1 MPRTRAHPPA
11 APRQRK
17 TLDLDQPLL
26 DEARR
31 VLGAPSET
39 ETVRLALERV
49 VRNRHFA
56 DRIRSLGSLGLVI
69 DRARVEE

>member
-1 MPRTRAHPPA
+1 MPRTPA
-11 APRQRK
+11 RRRTPLRQRK

-31 VLGAPSET
+31 VLGAPTET
-39 ETVRLALERV
+39 DTVRLALERV
-49 VRNRHFA
+49 VRNRRFA
-56 DRIRSLGSLGLVI
+56 DRIRSLGRLGLEI

>member
-1 MPRTRAHPPA
+1 MPRTGARRRTAL
-11 APRQRK
+11 RQRK

-31 VLGAPSET
+31 VLGAPTET
-39 ETVRLALERV
+39 DTVRLALERV

-56 DRIRSLGSLGLVI
+56 DRIRSLGGLELV
-69 DRARVEE
+69 DRVRVEE